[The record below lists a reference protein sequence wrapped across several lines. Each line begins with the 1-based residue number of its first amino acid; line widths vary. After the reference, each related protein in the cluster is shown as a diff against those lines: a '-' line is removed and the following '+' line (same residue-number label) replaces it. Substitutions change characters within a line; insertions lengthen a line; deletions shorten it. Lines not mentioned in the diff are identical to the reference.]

1 MPRKRVHEIAN
12 EQGLPTSVLL
22 ARLRNAGVDAKVALS
37 TVDEDEVERVLANGD
52 PDGEW
57 RQRGGSARSRRPTDG
72 GASAARETER
82 PPRNGSR
89 GSPARRRPP
98 AKKLGWLERARLARR
113 VRRVR
118 KQHESQLLDLGG
130 LIFDMY
136 RFGSTRQDLVR
147 EKLKLLFTGTGE
159 LRELEAQLGEELRL
173 RERKAEPGAGFRWM
187 SLPTAI
193 VTIVI
198 LAAAWLLGG
207 IRTQRE
213 HDTPAIQRF
222 TNAQLQAAI
231 ARQYRSVAAS
241 VHGRR
246 IAIYRSRRSSHPVK
260 TLRNPNPDGAPL
272 VLLVKSVHDQWLQ
285 VYLPTRPNGSVGWI
299 KSSQVTLVGN
309 NYRVKVQLNSH
320 RLTAYKGR
328 KVMLRTPIGVGRAVT
343 PTPSGLYYITE
354 LLKQPDS
361 TGLYGPWAFGLSAH
375 SNVLFE
381 FAGADGILGIHGTNT
396 PQGLGTNV
404 SHGCIRVSNRAIT
417 RLANVLP
424 AGTPVEIVRT

>member
-1 MPRKRVHEIAN
+1 MARKRVHEIAN
-12 EQGLPTSVLL
+12 EQGVPTSVLL
-22 ARLRNAGVDAKVALS
+22 ARLREAGVDAKVALS
-37 TVDEDEVERVLANGD
+37 TVDEEVVERALAGDERGQPPQVPAGSRRSPNGPTSPPREVERPA
-52 PDGEW
+52 
-57 RQRGGSARSRRPTDG
+57 
-72 GASAARETER
+72 
-82 PPRNGSR
+82 RNGSR
-89 GSPARRRPP
+89 GPPSRRRPP
-98 AKKLGWLERARLARR
+98 AQKLGWLERARLARR

-173 RERKAEPGAGFRWM
+173 RERKAEPGSGFRWM

-213 HDTPAIQRF
+213 HDTPAVQHF
-222 TNAQLQAAI
+222 TNAQLQAAF
-231 ARQYRSVAAS
+231 ARQYKSVAAS

-246 IAIYRSRRSSHPVK
+246 IAVYRSSRSSHPIK

-285 VYLPTRPNGSVGWI
+285 VRLPTRPNGSVGWI
-299 KSSQVTLVGN
+299 KSSDVTLVGN
-309 NYRVKVQLNSH
+309 NYSVKVELNSH
-320 RLTAYKGR
+320 VLTAYKGKR
-328 KVMLRTPIGVGRAVT
+328 VMLRTPIGVGRAVT

-396 PQGLGTNV
+396 PEGLGKNV
-404 SHGCIRVSNRAIT
+404 SHGCIRINNRAIT

>member
-1 MPRKRVHEIAN
+1 MARKRVHEIAS

-22 ARLRNAGVDAKVALS
+22 ARLREAGVDAKVALS
-37 TVDEDEVERVLANGD
+37 TVDEEVVERVLENGD
-52 PDGEW
+52 TTGDGH
-57 RQRGGSARSRRPTDG
+57 ARVASPSSKRTTDG
-72 GASAARETER
+72 AASAPRDTDR

-89 GSPARRRPP
+89 GAPGRRRPP

-173 RERKAEPGAGFRWM
+173 RERKAEPGSGFRWM
-187 SLPTAI
+187 SLPAAI
-193 VTIVI
+193 ITILV

-213 HDTPAIQRF
+213 HDTPAVQRF
-222 TNAQLQAAI
+222 TNAQLQAAF

-246 IAIYRSRRSSHPVK
+246 IAVYRSSRSTHAVK

-299 KSSQVTLVGN
+299 KSSEVTLVGN
-309 NYRVKVQLNSH
+309 NYRVKIQLNSH
-320 RLTAYKGR
+320 RLTAYKG
-328 KVMLRTPIGVGRAVT
+328 KSVMLNTPIGVGRAVT

-375 SNVLFE
+375 SNVLHE
-381 FAGADGILGIHGTNT
+381 FAGADGILGIHGTDF

-404 SHGCIRVSNRAIT
+404 SHGCIRVNNRAIT

>member
-1 MPRKRVHEIAN
+1 MAKKRVHEIAS

-22 ARLRNAGVDAKVALS
+22 ERLRDAGIDVKVALS
-37 TVDEDEVERVLANGD
+37 TVDEEVVERALAGNG
-52 PDGEW
+52 G
-57 RQRGGSARSRRPTDG
+57 ARPQEISPSSRRPTDG
-72 GASAARETER
+72 AGSAQREGER
-82 PPRNGSR
+82 PARNGSR
-89 GSPARRRPP
+89 GSPAGRRPP
-98 AKKLGWLERARLARR
+98 ARKLGWLERARLARR

-173 RERKAEPGAGFRWM
+173 RERKADPGSGFRWM
-187 SLPTAI
+187 SLPAALI
-193 VTIVI
+193 TIVI
-198 LAAAWLLGG
+198 LAGAWLLGG
-207 IRTQRE
+207 IRTQHER
-213 HDTPAIQRF
+213 DTPVVQRF
-222 TNAQLQAAI
+222 TNAQLQTAF
-231 ARQYRSVAAS
+231 ARQYKSVAAS

-246 IAIYRSRRSSHPVK
+246 IAVYRSSRSSHPIK

-272 VLLVKSVHDQWLQ
+272 VVLVKSVHDQWLQ

-299 KSSQVTLVGN
+299 KSSEVTLVGN
-309 NYRVKVQLNSH
+309 NYSVKIELNSH
-320 RLTAYKGR
+320 RLTAYKG
-328 KVMLRTPIGVGRAVT
+328 KAVMMRTPIGVGRAVT

-354 LLKQPDS
+354 LLKQPDA

-375 SNVLFE
+375 SNVLNE
-381 FAGADGILGIHGTNT
+381 FAGADGVLGIHGTDF
-396 PQGLGTNV
+396 PQGIGTNV
-404 SHGCIRVSNRAIT
+404 SHGCIRLSNSAIT